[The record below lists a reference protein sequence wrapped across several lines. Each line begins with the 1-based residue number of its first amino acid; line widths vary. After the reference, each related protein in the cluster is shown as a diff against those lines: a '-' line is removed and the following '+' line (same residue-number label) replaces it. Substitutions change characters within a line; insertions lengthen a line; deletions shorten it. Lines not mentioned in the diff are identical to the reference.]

1 MNIAQLLY
9 YSIGIHMPESDRPFN
24 FKAKL
29 FRRACVKRLFSYV
42 GKEVNIEK
50 GVIFGSGK
58 GIEIDDYS
66 GIGID
71 ARVQGPLKIGKNVMM
86 GPEVIIYTH
95 NHNFDRLDI
104 PMIAQGISEAKEVII
119 EDDVWIGA
127 RVIILPGVRI
137 KQGAIISAGAVVT
150 KNVEAYSIVGGVPAK
165 VIKSR
170 K

>member
-1 MNIAQLLY
+1 MKIAQLLY
-9 YSIGIHMPESDRPFN
+9 YSIGIHLPESDRPFN
-24 FKAKL
+24 FKAKQI
-29 FRRACVKRLFSYV
+29 RRFLVKRLFKSV

-50 GVIFGSGK
+50 GVIFGRGQD
-58 GIEIDDYS
+58 IEIGDYS

-71 ARVQGPLKIGKNVMM
+71 ARVQGPLIIGKNVMM

-95 NHNFDRLDI
+95 NHAYDRRDI
-104 PMIAQGISEAKEVII
+104 PMIAQGITEAKPVII

-137 KQGAIISAGAVVT
+137 KQGSIISAGAVVT
-150 KNVEAYSIVGGVPAK
+150 KDVDEYQIVGGVPAK

-170 K
+170 